1 MRPIKYIIICL
12 ISCLISSTLIAQE
25 DGAELLKP
33 FKAKLAESVK
43 KKSMPILP
51 TLDTVGDKSVYEVPE
66 HVIGLKYPDPTLRPL
81 AMPNEAADPANTFY
95 AKAGFGYPISPNLEL
110 SYNTKQNKNLKFGV
124 DFDHLSSQG
133 NISNQYFSKTHFDLG
148 ATYFTPKG
156 IAAGAKLGFNLDA
169 NRFYGHNEL
178 SRILPDSL
186 DIFPDTLLVN
196 KDSVSQR
203 FFEFFGNLHLF
214 NAKVSKLQLN
224 YNVDAD
230 FHVMNDKYGASEFV
244 FAPKAN
250 VEKWLGS
257 GKQKH
262 RIFADL
268 YLNLANFNKDSI
280 KSRTLFNFHPGV
292 DLNFG
297 AFKATVA
304 MNLGSSEKKAF
315 ILPDLKM
322 KLSLSEGKFNVYAGW
337 KGEMRLNTFRS
348 LSNYNPFIASNLE
361 LRHTKFNDIFGG
373 LSGNIKGIG
382 YDFRASYAMATNM
395 PLFLNDSTTNYL
407 RFKVLYDS
415 LNIVSLKGTLDFKMI
430 KNLTVLASLG
440 YNIYSGGSF
449 SKAYHLPVFESN
461 FTVMYRV
468 KQLLLK
474 SEIYF
479 NSGVPYYDLVSNSD
493 ETLNSLF
500 DINLSASYWFG
511 EQKQNVGVFAEV
523 NNILNNKNQRWYL
536 YPQIGFNARAGFLV
550 KF

>member
-1 MRPIKYIIICL
+1 MRILKYIFICL
-12 ISCLISSTLIAQE
+12 FACSTSIITAQE
-25 DGAELLKP
+25 EGTELLKP

-43 KKSMPILP
+43 KNSMPILP
-51 TLDTVGDKSVYEVPE
+51 TLDTVGGKNEYEVPE
-66 HVIGLKYPDPTLRPL
+66 HIIALKYPDPVLRPL
-81 AMPNEAADPANTFY
+81 AMPNDGPAPANSFY
-95 AKAGFGYPISPNLEL
+95 AKAGFGYPISPNVEL
-110 SYNTKQNKNLKFGV
+110 SYHNKQNKNIKFGV

-133 NISNQYFSKTHFDLG
+133 NITNQNFSKTHFDLG

-186 DIFPDTLLVN
+186 DIFPDSLIVS

-214 NAKVSKLQLN
+214 NSKVNQMQLN
-224 YNVDAD
+224 YNVDVD

-244 FAPKAN
+244 FAPKASA
-250 VEKWLGS
+250 EKWLGS

-268 YLNLANFNKDSI
+268 NLNLANFNKDSI
-280 KSRTLFNFHPGV
+280 VSRTLFNFHPGV

-297 AFKATVA
+297 VFKATAA

-315 ILPDLKM
+315 ILPDLKI

-337 KGEMRLNTFRS
+337 KGEMRINTFRS
-348 LSNYNPFIASNLE
+348 LSNYNPFIASNLD
-361 LRHTKFNDIFGG
+361 LRHTKYNDIFAG

-382 YDFRASYAMATNM
+382 YDFRASYAMSANM
-395 PLFLNDSTTNYL
+395 PLFLNDSTENYL

-415 LNIVSLKGTLDFKMI
+415 LNIVSFKGTLDFKMF
-430 KNLTVLASLG
+430 KNLTVLAAVG
-440 YNIYSGGSF
+440 YNIYSGGSI
-449 SKAYHLPVFESN
+449 SRAYHLPVFESN

-479 NSGVPYYDLVSNSD
+479 NSGVPYFDLVSNTDKS
-493 ETLNSLF
+493 LNSLF
-500 DINLSASYWFG
+500 DLNLSASYWLG
-511 EQKQNVGVFAEV
+511 EKKQNIGVFAEV

>member
-1 MRPIKYIIICL
+1 MKLIKFFIIYFICFFSAFSL
-12 ISCLISSTLIAQE
+12 AAQD
-25 DGAELLKP
+25 DGSELLKP

-43 KKSMPILP
+43 KNSMPILP
-51 TLDTVGDKSVYEVPE
+51 TLDTSGSKTDYDVPE
-66 HVIGLKYPDPTLRPL
+66 HTIALKYPDPVLRPL
-81 AMPNEAADPANTFY
+81 AMPNEDPAPANGFY
-95 AKAGFGYPISPNLEL
+95 AKAGFGYPLSPNVEL
-110 SYNTKQNKNLKFGV
+110 SYHNKQNKNLKLGV
-124 DFDHLSSQG
+124 NFDHFSSQG
-133 NISNQYFSKTHFDLG
+133 NITNQNFAKTHFDLG
-148 ATYFTPKG
+148 ATYFTPKA
-156 IAAGAKLGFNLDA
+156 IAAGAKFGFNLDA

-186 DIFPDTLLVN
+186 DIFPDSIEVI

-214 NAKVSKLQLN
+214 NSRMNKMELN
-224 YNVDAD
+224 YNVDLD
-230 FHVMNDKYGASEFV
+230 FQVMNDRYGASEFV
-244 FAPKAN
+244 FMPKAHA
-250 VEKWLGS
+250 EKWLGS

-268 YLNLANFNKDSI
+268 SLNLANFKNDSI
-280 KSRTLFNFHPGV
+280 ISRTLFNFHPGV

-297 AFKATVA
+297 IFKATAAVN
-304 MNLGSSEKKAF
+304 MGSSENKAF
-315 ILPDLKM
+315 ILPDLKL
-322 KLSLSEGKFNVYAGW
+322 KLSLSEGKLNVYAGW
-337 KGEMRLNTFRS
+337 KGEMRINTFRS
-348 LSNYNPFIASNLE
+348 LSNYNPFLTSNPE

-373 LSGNIKGIG
+373 INGNIKGIG
-382 YDFRASYAMATNM
+382 YDFRASYAMTSNM
-395 PLFLNDSTTNYL
+395 PLFLNDSTQNYL
-407 RFKVLYDS
+407 RFKTIYDT

-440 YNIYSGGSF
+440 YNIYSGGGI

-479 NSGVPYYDLVSNSD
+479 NSGVPYFDILSQSD
-493 ETLNSLF
+493 ESLNSLF
-500 DINLSASYWFG
+500 DLNLFASYWFG
-511 EQKQNVGVFAEV
+511 EVKQNIGVFAEV

-536 YPQIGFNARAGFLV
+536 YPQIGFNARAGVLV

>member
-1 MRPIKYIIICL
+1 MRLLKYIFICL
-12 ISCLISSTLIAQE
+12 FACSTSIITAQE
-25 DGAELLKP
+25 EGTELLKP

-43 KKSMPILP
+43 KNSMPILP
-51 TLDTVGDKSVYEVPE
+51 TLDTVGGKNEYEVPE
-66 HVIGLKYPDPTLRPL
+66 HIIALKYPDPVLRPL
-81 AMPNEAADPANTFY
+81 AMPNDGPAPANSFY
-95 AKAGFGYPISPNLEL
+95 AKAGFGYPISPNVEL
-110 SYNTKQNKNLKFGV
+110 SYHNKQNKNIKFGV

-133 NISNQYFSKTHFDLG
+133 NITNQNFSKTHFDLG

-186 DIFPDTLLVN
+186 DIFPDSLIVS

-214 NAKVSKLQLN
+214 NSKVNQMQLN
-224 YNVDAD
+224 YNVDVD

-244 FAPKAN
+244 FAPKASA
-250 VEKWLGS
+250 EKWLGS

-268 YLNLANFNKDSI
+268 NLNLANFNKDSI
-280 KSRTLFNFHPGV
+280 VSRTLFNFHPGV

-297 AFKATVA
+297 VFKATAA

-315 ILPDLKM
+315 ILPDLKI

-337 KGEMRLNTFRS
+337 KGEMRINTFRS
-348 LSNYNPFIASNLE
+348 LSNYNPFIASNLD
-361 LRHTKFNDIFGG
+361 LRHTKYNDIFAG

-382 YDFRASYAMATNM
+382 YDFRASYAMSANM
-395 PLFLNDSTTNYL
+395 PLFLNDSTENYL

-415 LNIVSLKGTLDFKMI
+415 LNIVSFKGTLDFKMF
-430 KNLTVLASLG
+430 KNLTVLAAVG
-440 YNIYSGGSF
+440 YNIYCVGSI
-449 SKAYHLPVFESN
+449 SRAYHLPVFESN

-479 NSGVPYYDLVSNSD
+479 NSGVPYFDLVSNTDKS
-493 ETLNSLF
+493 LNSLF
-500 DINLSASYWFG
+500 DLNLSASYWLG
-511 EQKQNVGVFAEV
+511 EKKQNIGVFAEV

>member
-1 MRPIKYIIICL
+1 MRLLKYILICL
-12 ISCLISSTLIAQE
+12 FACSTSIITAQE
-25 DGAELLKP
+25 EGTELLKP

-43 KKSMPILP
+43 KNSMPILP
-51 TLDTVGDKSVYEVPE
+51 TLDTVGGKNEYEVPE
-66 HVIGLKYPDPTLRPL
+66 HIIALKYPDPVLRPL
-81 AMPNEAADPANTFY
+81 AMPNDAPAAANSFY
-95 AKAGFGYPISPNLEL
+95 AKAGFGYPISPNVEL
-110 SYNTKQNKNLKFGV
+110 SYHNKQNKNIKFGV

-133 NISNQYFSKTHFDLG
+133 NITNQNFSKTHFDLG

-156 IAAGAKLGFNLDA
+156 IATGAKLGFNLDA

-186 DIFPDTLLVN
+186 DIFPDSLIVS

-214 NAKVSKLQLN
+214 NTKVNQMQLN
-224 YNVDAD
+224 FNIDAD

-244 FAPKAN
+244 FAPKASA
-250 VEKWLGS
+250 EKWLGS
-257 GKQKH
+257 AKQKH

-268 YLNLANFNKDSI
+268 NLNLANFNKDSI
-280 KSRTLFNFHPGV
+280 ISRTLFNFHPGV

-297 AFKATVA
+297 VFKATAA
-304 MNLGSSEKKAF
+304 MNMGSSEKKAF

-337 KGEMRLNTFRS
+337 KGEMRINTFRS
-348 LSNYNPFIASNLE
+348 LSNYNPFIASNLD
-361 LRHTKFNDIFGG
+361 LRHTKYNDIFAG

-382 YDFRASYAMATNM
+382 YDFRASYAMSANM
-395 PLFLNDSTTNYL
+395 PLFLNDSTENYL

-415 LNIVSLKGTLDFKMI
+415 LNIVSFKGTLDFKMI
-430 KNLTVLASLG
+430 KNLTVLAAVG
-440 YNIYSGGSF
+440 YNIYSGGSI
-449 SKAYHLPVFESN
+449 SRAYHLPVFESN

-479 NSGVPYYDLVSNSD
+479 NSGVPYFDLVSKTDKS
-493 ETLNSLF
+493 LNSLF
-500 DINLSASYWFG
+500 DLNLSASYWFG
-511 EQKQNVGVFAEV
+511 EKKQNIGVFAEV

>member
-1 MRPIKYIIICL
+1 MRLLKYIFICL
-12 ISCLISSTLIAQE
+12 FACSTSIITAQE
-25 DGAELLKP
+25 EGTELLKP

-43 KKSMPILP
+43 KNSMPILP
-51 TLDTVGDKSVYEVPE
+51 TLDTVGGKNEYEVPE
-66 HVIGLKYPDPTLRPL
+66 HIIALKYPDPVLRPL
-81 AMPNEAADPANTFY
+81 AMPNDGPAPANSFY
-95 AKAGFGYPISPNLEL
+95 AKAGFGYPISPNVEL
-110 SYNTKQNKNLKFGV
+110 SYHNKQNKNIKFGV

-133 NISNQYFSKTHFDLG
+133 NITNQNFSKTHLDLG

-178 SRILPDSL
+178 GRILPDSL
-186 DIFPDTLLVN
+186 DIFPDSLIVS

-214 NAKVSKLQLN
+214 NSKVNQMQLN
-224 YNVDAD
+224 YNVDVD

-244 FAPKAN
+244 FAPKASA
-250 VEKWLGS
+250 EKWLGS

-268 YLNLANFNKDSI
+268 NLNLANFNKDSI
-280 KSRTLFNFHPGV
+280 DSRTLFNFHPGV

-297 AFKATVA
+297 VFKATAA

-315 ILPDLKM
+315 ILPDLKI

-337 KGEMRLNTFRS
+337 KGEMRINTFRS
-348 LSNYNPFIASNLE
+348 LSNYNPFIASNLD
-361 LRHTKFNDIFGG
+361 LRHTKYNDIFAG

-382 YDFRASYAMATNM
+382 YDFRASYAMSANM
-395 PLFLNDSTTNYL
+395 PLFLNDSTENYL

-415 LNIVSLKGTLDFKMI
+415 LNIVSFKGTLDFKMF
-430 KNLTVLASLG
+430 KNLTVLAAVG
-440 YNIYSGGSF
+440 YNIYSGGSI
-449 SKAYHLPVFESN
+449 SRAYHLPVFESN

-479 NSGVPYYDLVSNSD
+479 NSGVPYFDLVSNTDKS
-493 ETLNSLF
+493 LNSLF
-500 DINLSASYWFG
+500 DLNLSASYWLG
-511 EQKQNVGVFAEV
+511 EKKQNIGVFAEV

>member
-1 MRPIKYIIICL
+1 MRILKYIFICL
-12 ISCLISSTLIAQE
+12 FACSTSIITAQE
-25 DGAELLKP
+25 EGTELLKP

-43 KKSMPILP
+43 KNSMPILP
-51 TLDTVGDKSVYEVPE
+51 TLDTVGGKNEYEVPE
-66 HVIGLKYPDPTLRPL
+66 HIIALKYPDPVLRPL
-81 AMPNEAADPANTFY
+81 AMPNDGPAPANSFY
-95 AKAGFGYPISPNLEL
+95 AKAGFGYPISPNVEL
-110 SYNTKQNKNLKFGV
+110 SYHNKQNKNIKFGV

-133 NISNQYFSKTHFDLG
+133 NITNQNFSKTHFDLG

-178 SRILPDSL
+178 GRILPDSL
-186 DIFPDTLLVN
+186 DIFPDSLIVS

-214 NAKVSKLQLN
+214 NSKVNQMQLN
-224 YNVDAD
+224 YNVDVD

-244 FAPKAN
+244 FAPKASA
-250 VEKWLGS
+250 EKWLGS

-268 YLNLANFNKDSI
+268 NLNLANFNKDSI
-280 KSRTLFNFHPGV
+280 VSRTLFNFHPGV

-297 AFKATVA
+297 VFKATAA

-315 ILPDLKM
+315 ILPDLKI

-337 KGEMRLNTFRS
+337 KGEMRINTFRS
-348 LSNYNPFIASNLE
+348 LSNYNPFIASNLD
-361 LRHTKFNDIFGG
+361 LRHTKYNDIFAG

-382 YDFRASYAMATNM
+382 YDFRASYAMSANM
-395 PLFLNDSTTNYL
+395 PLFLNDSTENYL

-415 LNIVSLKGTLDFKMI
+415 LNIVSFKGTLDFKMF
-430 KNLTVLASLG
+430 KNLTVLAAVG
-440 YNIYSGGSF
+440 YNIYSGGSI
-449 SKAYHLPVFESN
+449 SRAYHLPVFESN

-479 NSGVPYYDLVSNSD
+479 NSGVPYFDLVSNTDKS
-493 ETLNSLF
+493 LNSLF
-500 DINLSASYWFG
+500 DLNLSASYWLG
-511 EQKQNVGVFAEV
+511 EKKQNIGVFAEV

>member
-1 MRPIKYIIICL
+1 MRLLKYILICL
-12 ISCLISSTLIAQE
+12 FACSTSIITAQE
-25 DGAELLKP
+25 EGTELLKP

-43 KKSMPILP
+43 KNSMPILP
-51 TLDTVGDKSVYEVPE
+51 TLDTVGGKNEYEVPE
-66 HVIGLKYPDPTLRPL
+66 HIIALKYPDPVLRPL
-81 AMPNEAADPANTFY
+81 AMPNDAPAPANSFY
-95 AKAGFGYPISPNLEL
+95 AKAGFGYPISPNVEL
-110 SYNTKQNKNLKFGV
+110 SYHNKQNKNIKFGV

-133 NISNQYFSKTHFDLG
+133 NITNQNFSKTHFDLG

-156 IAAGAKLGFNLDA
+156 IATGAKLGFNLDA

-186 DIFPDTLLVN
+186 DIFPDSLIVS

-214 NAKVSKLQLN
+214 NSKVNQMQLN
-224 YNVDAD
+224 YTVDAD

-244 FAPKAN
+244 FAPKAS

-257 GKQKH
+257 AKQKH

-268 YLNLANFNKDSI
+268 NLNLANFNKDSI
-280 KSRTLFNFHPGV
+280 ISRTLFNFHPGV

-297 AFKATVA
+297 VFKATAA

-337 KGEMRLNTFRS
+337 KGEMRINTFRS
-348 LSNYNPFIASNLE
+348 LSNYNPFIASNLD
-361 LRHTKFNDIFGG
+361 LRHTKYNDIFAG

-382 YDFRASYAMATNM
+382 YDFRASYAMSANM
-395 PLFLNDSTTNYL
+395 PLFLNDSTENYL

-415 LNIVSLKGTLDFKMI
+415 LNIVSFKGALDFKMI
-430 KNLTVLASLG
+430 KNLTVLAAVG
-440 YNIYSGGSF
+440 YNIYSGGSI
-449 SKAYHLPVFESN
+449 SRAYHLPVFESN

-479 NSGVPYYDLVSNSD
+479 NSGVPYFDLVSKTDKS
-493 ETLNSLF
+493 LNSLF
-500 DINLSASYWFG
+500 DLNISASYWFG
-511 EQKQNVGVFAEV
+511 EKKQNIGVFAEV